1 MDGRFRFLALIACAS
16 VLYGGVPAL
25 AQEALPPA
33 LKDVGIDQRL
43 NEQVPLGLEFK
54 DETGKRVQLRQY
66 FGRKPLVLSL
76 VYYECPMLC
85 TMVLNGMLR
94 SFRAMKLDV
103 GRDFEVVTVSFDP
116 GDTPELAAAKKQG
129 YIERYERQGAAG
141 GWHFLTGEETAIREL
156 TRAVGFRYKYDA
168 ASGQFVHASAIMVL
182 TPDGRLSRYLYGI
195 DYAPRDLRLALVESS
210 AGRIGSPVDAVLLYC
225 FHYDPSTG
233 KYSLLI
239 MNVIRAAGTATVAV
253 LGAFLLV
260 MFRRDRRKKL
270 KKHVDEFPAIS

>member
-270 KKHVDEFPAIS
+270 NKHVDEFPATS

>member
-1 MDGRFRFLALIACAS
+1 MDGRFRFLALIVYAS

-25 AQEALPPA
+25 GQEALPPA

-43 NEQVPLGLEFK
+43 NAQAPLGLEFK
-54 DETGKRVQLRQY
+54 DETGNKVQLRQY
-66 FGRKPLVLSL
+66 FGRKPVVLSL

-129 YIERYERQGAAG
+129 YIERYERQDAAG

-182 TPDGRLSRYLYGI
+182 TPDGRLSRYLYVI
-195 DYAPRDLRLALVESS
+195 DYAPLDLRLALVESS
-210 AGRIGSPVDAVLLYC
+210 AGRIGSPVDAILLYC

-239 MNVIRAAGTATVAV
+239 MNLIRAAGTATVAV

-270 KKHVDEFPAIS
+270 NKHVDEFPATS

>member
-1 MDGRFRFLALIACAS
+1 MDGRFRFLALIVYAS

-25 AQEALPPA
+25 GQEALPPA

-43 NEQVPLGLEFK
+43 NAQAPLGLEFK
-54 DETGKRVQLRQY
+54 DETGNKVQLRQY
-66 FGRKPLVLSL
+66 FGRKPVVLSL

-129 YIERYERQGAAG
+129 YIERYERQDAAG

-210 AGRIGSPVDAVLLYC
+210 AGRIGSPVDAILLYC

-239 MNVIRAAGTATVAV
+239 MNLIRAAGTATVAV

-270 KKHVDEFPAIS
+270 NKHVDEFPATS